1 MSPRRT
7 VTAGQQLLPGF
18 DAGRAAVLSPS
29 ALERYRLCPRLYRFL
44 YVDGQ
49 RSRSRM
55 TAPQS
60 FGTTVHAALR
70 EFFRLPVARR
80 SLDGLLELFKRSW
93 VREGYRNAA
102 EQDRERARGV
112 EALRAWYERAD
123 TTVVPQATELS
134 LQAAWRGVVFKGR
147 LDRVDADRGPVG
159 VGARNGGGN
168 GGGLV
173 VVDYKTGRRP
183 VTQAAA
189 DADEALTIYAAL
201 VERRLERPVTGL
213 VLDFV
218 VAGEQIRTERPPEVL
233 RERLGEILD
242 VAATLR
248 KDERFTPR
256 TGPWCASCEMLG
268 LCPEG
273 QREIGR
279 RAAELD

>member
-1 MSPRRT
+1 M
-7 VTAGQQLLPGF
+7 GQQTLPGF

-44 YVDGQ
+44 YIDGQ
-49 RSRSRM
+49 RSRGRM

-80 SLDGLLELFKRSW
+80 SLDGLLDLFKRSW
-93 VREGYRNAA
+93 VREGYRNAE
-102 EQDRERARGV
+102 EQERERARGA
-112 EALRAWYERAD
+112 EALRAWYQRAD
-123 TTVVPQATELS
+123 TSVVPQATELS
-134 LQAAWRGVVFKGR
+134 LQASWRGVVLKGR
-147 LDRVDADRGPVG
+147 LDRVDADRGPSRG
-159 VGARNGGGN
+159 TGPGGGR
-168 GGGLV
+168 GAGLV
-173 VVDYKTGRRP
+173 VIDYKTGRRP
-183 VTQAAA
+183 VTQEAA

-218 VAGEQIRTERPPEVL
+218 VAGEQIRTERPPQVL
-233 RERLGEILD
+233 RERLGEVLD

-248 KDERFTPR
+248 KDEEYTPR
-256 TGPWCASCEMLG
+256 TGPWCASCEMLE

-273 QREIGR
+273 KREIGR